1 MNNMSRMSF
10 SEIRNKKIGL
20 ENSMDKLAGELNEV
34 NKELTKRFGSFEALC
49 VAPAMT
55 VTATMTGNRG
65 TPRSRII

>member
-20 ENSMDKLAGELNEV
+20 ENLMDKLAGELNEV

-49 VAPAMT
+49 VAPAT
-55 VTATMTGNRG
+55 AVTARMTCDRG
-65 TPRSRII
+65 TPRI